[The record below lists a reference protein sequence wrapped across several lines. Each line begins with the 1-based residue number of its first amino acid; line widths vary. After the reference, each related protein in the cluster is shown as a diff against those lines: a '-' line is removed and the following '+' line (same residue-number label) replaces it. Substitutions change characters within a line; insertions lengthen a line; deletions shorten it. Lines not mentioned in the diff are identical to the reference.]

1 MPYSKRWLLI
11 KQREKTKKGDKFRGQ
26 TRTCL
31 HLVSDS
37 CTVFSSSSPDGFLF
51 FIFQSEMMCLDEGE
65 RETRDGIEPTQSCS
79 ASHKNFPHHEKKKDG
94 KITHQIKKRKE
105 REKRDPLSYD
115 DEEEKTSYDGRFSS
129 SFLFHRSQADGG
141 FCLHA
146 HTYSFCEE
154 MVWSNPREVIMIISF
169 LGGSRERERKKNRK
183 RFPFRYIAV
192 WGDRL
197 SSKVCSAFFSAFSLC
212 DRPTWVGWE

>member
-1 MPYSKRWLLI
+1 M
-11 KQREKTKKGDKFRGQ
+11 
-26 TRTCL
+26 
-31 HLVSDS
+31 
-37 CTVFSSSSPDGFLF
+37 FSSSSPDGFLF

-79 ASHKNFPHHEKKKDG
+79 ASHKNFPHREKKKDG

-169 LGGSRERERKKNRK
+169 LGGSREREKEEQET
-183 RFPFRYIAV
+183 
-192 WGDRL
+192 
-197 SSKVCSAFFSAFSLC
+197 FSFSLHC
-212 DRPTWVGWE
+212 SLRRSFELKSLLRIFFCLLTLRPTDVGWLRVIVGMTFLRGLLCFALAEYMAGSWLA